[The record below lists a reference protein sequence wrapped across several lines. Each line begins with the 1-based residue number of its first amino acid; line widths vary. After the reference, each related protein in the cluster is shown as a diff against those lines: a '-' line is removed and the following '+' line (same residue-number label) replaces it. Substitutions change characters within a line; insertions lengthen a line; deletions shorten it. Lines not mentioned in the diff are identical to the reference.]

1 MIMDQKDIP
10 EKTGRAKKF
19 EPRFT
24 QRISKE
30 QRKAI
35 LAKMY
40 PKNTRKDAS

>member
-1 MIMDQKDIP
+1 MIMEQKDIP
-10 EKTGRAKKF
+10 EKISRAKKF
-19 EPRFT
+19 EPKFT

-35 LAKMY
+35 LAKIY